1 MKTSNTPS
9 GIIINSYLCLPFCY
23 SAGINFIFSHKV
35 ITKYH
40 FDPEDCRYL
49 EFKPAKAFDGQ
60 RLINHVIQIDDVKDK
75 ILCKIRCFMEPNCVS
90 YNLLKQPSGDNET
103 HKCELNDVTHE
114 GNIDDL
120 VGEYDYFYHGS
131 EARVT
136 FKLLNYF
143 IP

>member
-1 MKTSNTPS
+1 
-9 GIIINSYLCLPFCY
+9 
-23 SAGINFIFSHKV
+23 
-35 ITKYH
+35 
-40 FDPEDCRYL
+40 
-49 EFKPAKAFDGQ
+49 
-60 RLINHVIQIDDVKDK
+60 
-75 ILCKIRCFMEPNCVS
+75 MEPNCVS

-136 FKLLNYF
+136 FKLLNCF
-143 IP
+143 IPKHFYAYFHMILYTFPNVRARRIFLAYKVLCSW